1 MRILYSAIDQHV
13 PGTLGGSTHVTAVA
27 SGLAALGH
35 DVHVLTSPGMGPFP
49 SDGATWHAV
58 APPMGIRHL
67 RILRSGRVLELAK
80 RLIPDVI
87 IERYYNF
94 GGESVRA
101 ARETDAALVLEV
113 NAPIVDYPGS
123 PKQAIDRALLV
134 QPMRRWREWQCD
146 AADLIVTPRA
156 SIVPASVPR
165 EKILEI
171 EWGADTTQ
179 FHPGA
184 AGAVPY
190 VRKPG
195 ETFAVFAGA
204 FRPWHGARHLVD
216 AIRSLRARGRSDVA
230 AVFIGD
236 GPELPSV
243 RQAADGLTGV
253 TFTGA
258 VNHACMPACIAAAD
272 MGVAPFDVAAHA
284 PLSMDFYWSPLKV
297 FEYMASGLP
306 VVAPGIPRLR
316 QIVADSREGLLY
328 EPGSTEGLARALERL
343 TDPAL
348 RKSLGAAARERVVRD
363 FSWDV
368 HCRKLDEAL
377 RRCAS

>member
-1 MRILYSAIDQHV
+1 
-13 PGTLGGSTHVTAVA
+13 
-27 SGLAALGH
+27 
-35 DVHVLTSPGMGPFP
+35 MG
-49 SDGATWHAV
+49 V
-58 APPMGIRHL
+58 RHL
-67 RILRSGRVLELAK
+67 RILRSGRVLELAR
-80 RLIPDVI
+80 RLRPDVI
-87 IERYYNF
+87 VERYYNF

-101 ARETDAALVLEV
+101 ARDIDAALVLEV

-123 PKQAIDRALLV
+123 PKQALDRALVV
-134 QPMRRWREWQCD
+134 QPMRRWREWQCE

-171 EWGADTTQ
+171 EWGADTKQ

-184 AGAVPY
+184 KGPVPY
-190 VRKPG
+190 SRRSG
-195 ETFAVFAGA
+195 ETIAVFAGA

-216 AIRSLRARGRSDVA
+216 AIRLLRAKGRPDIA

-243 RQAADGLTGV
+243 RAAAEGLSGV

-258 VNHACMPACIAAAD
+258 VSHACMPAYIAAAD
-272 MGVAPFDVAAHA
+272 IGVAPFDVGAHA
-284 PLSMDFYWSPLKV
+284 PLSIDFYWSPLKI
-297 FEYMASGLP
+297 FEYMACGLP

-328 EPGSTEGLARALERL
+328 EPGKIDSLAGALEQL

-348 RKSLGAAARERVVRD
+348 RRTLGAAARERVVKD
-363 FSWDV
+363 FSWDE